1 LTLSNEAKT
10 AVALTTR
17 LGSPERPSLTPKM
30 WHELEHALRDS
41 GYRPADVFDESLD
54 LTSVP
59 GISQDLHDRIR
70 RLTADAGSAML
81 EVDELSNRGIWTTTI
96 FDEEYPQQLAER
108 LGHNAPPVLFGSGN
122 VALLSH
128 PGIGIVGSRDVTDE
142 GAVVAKAL
150 AREAVSL
157 GMFVVSG
164 AAKGVDQLAMNAAFN
179 DRGTLVGVLAD
190 SLVARI
196 RRPEILRSLDEG
208 VVCLLTQQAPS
219 FGFTPAA
226 AMARNKIVYALS
238 AITAVVA
245 SDEGSGGTWSGA
257 TEALKAGN
265 GIVAV
270 WRGPGEGPGN
280 EPLEKAG
287 AIPIRDSS
295 EIADLM
301 KAEASSDQMSL
312 DLAP

>member
-1 LTLSNEAKT
+1 MTLTNEAKT

-17 LGSPERPSLTPKM
+17 LGSRERPSLTPRM
-30 WHELEHALRDS
+30 WHELARALRDS
-41 GYRPADVFDESLD
+41 GHRPADVFDESLD
-54 LTSVP
+54 LSSVP
-59 GISQDLHDRIR
+59 GISEDLHDRIR
-70 RLTADAGSAML
+70 RLTSDAGSAML
-81 EVDELSNRGIWTTTI
+81 EVDELSHRGIWTTTI
-96 FDEEYPQQLAER
+96 FDDEYPHGLIER

-122 VALLSH
+122 VGLLAI
-128 PGIGIVGSRDVTDE
+128 PGIGIVGSRDVADE
-142 GAVVAKAL
+142 GAEVAKAL

-157 GMFVVSG
+157 GMSVVSG

-179 DRGTLVGVLAD
+179 DRGTVVGVLAD
-190 SLVARI
+190 SLVGRI
-196 RRPEILRSLDEG
+196 RRPETLQALDEG

-219 FGFTPAA
+219 SGFTPAG
-226 AMARNKIVYALS
+226 AMARNKIVYASS

-280 EPLEKAG
+280 KALEKAG
-287 AIPIRDSS
+287 AVPIRVAS
-295 EIADLM
+295 EIADLL
-301 KAEASSDQMSL
+301 KADATSEQMSL
-312 DLAP
+312 DWAQ